1 MPRDAEPPRRPR
13 PPEPEGF
20 GLEPEPEPTTWR
32 PAPQARP
39 RPNPKAD
46 PGAGRPRADR
56 EPLPVAGGP
65 TWAERVFFG
74 SVGSGQLAVFC
85 RQFGS
90 YLEAGVDLKKTLA
103 SLQDQFA
110 RTALGPV
117 LGRLGQAIRRGDALS
132 EAMAREPSA
141 FDSLFL
147 AMIRAA
153 EARGGVP
160 EVLRRLADHY
170 EARRRLLRQ
179 AKAALIYPVA
189 VLVVAG
195 GVVLLLVYGILPM
208 LIGILEDMTKG
219 KGGVDLPLPTRL
231 LIGMTHF
238 ARAVGWWAA
247 PLAAVGAA
255 VGLRMAY
262 KTPGGKAAVD
272 EACLYVPVL
281 GKLLRKLETAR
292 FSRTLAS
299 LLDGGVDLGTSLAL
313 TADVLRLA
321 PYRRA
326 LEGSRAMVAQGG
338 ELADALRTSG
348 RFGPDVIATVE
359 AGEETGRLPESLDH
373 LADDY
378 EEQVTYMVKNLGS
391 LIQPFL
397 TVALGGFVLF
407 IALAFIMAYVSLIS
421 GLAG

>member
-13 PPEPEGF
+13 PRPPEPD
-20 GLEPEPEPTTWR
+20 GLGPEPTTWR
-32 PAPQARP
+32 PAPNPSRP
-39 RPNPKAD
+39 KPE
-46 PGAGRPRADR
+46 GARPRADR
-56 EPLPVAGGP
+56 DPLPVDGGP
-65 TWAERVFFG
+65 GWAERVVFG
-74 SVGSGQLAVFC
+74 SVSSGQLAVFC

-90 YLEAGVDLKKTLA
+90 YLDAGVDLKKTLTTLE
-103 SLQDQFA
+103 SQFA
-110 RTALGPV
+110 RTALGPI
-117 LGRLGQAIRRGDALS
+117 LGRLAQAIRRGDTLS

-147 AMIRAA
+147 AMMRAA

-160 EVLRRLADHY
+160 EILRRLADHY

-189 VLVVAG
+189 VLVIAV
-195 GVVLLLVYGILPM
+195 GVVALLVYGILPM
-208 LIGILEDMTKG
+208 LVSILEDMTRG
-219 KGGVDLPLPTRL
+219 KAVALPLPTRL
-231 LIGMTHF
+231 LIGLT
-238 ARAVGWWAA
+238 RAATSFGWWAA

-255 VGLRMAY
+255 VGLRMAH
-262 KTPGGKAAVD
+262 KTPGGKAALD
-272 EACLYVPVL
+272 EACLHVPVL
-281 GKLLRKLETAR
+281 GKLLRKIDTAR
-292 FSRTLAS
+292 FARTLAS
-299 LLDGGVDLGTSLAL
+299 LLDGGVDLGASLAL
-313 TADVLRLA
+313 TTDVLRLA
-321 PYRRA
+321 PFRRA
-326 LEGSRAMVAQGG
+326 LAGTRKLVAEGA
-338 ELADALRTSG
+338 ELADALRDSG

-359 AGEETGRLPESLDH
+359 TGEQTGRLPEGLDH

-407 IALAFIMAYVSLIS
+407 IALAFIMAYVSLLS